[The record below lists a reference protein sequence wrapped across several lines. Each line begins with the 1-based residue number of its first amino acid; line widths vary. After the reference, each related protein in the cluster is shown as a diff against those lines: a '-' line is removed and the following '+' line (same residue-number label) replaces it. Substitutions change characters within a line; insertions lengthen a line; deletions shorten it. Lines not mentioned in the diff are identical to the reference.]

1 VTELWTSIR
10 FLVIY
15 PILATFGLAWA
26 VMFFFR
32 WRRYHCLGDGWAAL
46 LGLTIA
52 IWAGGG
58 LIATWVAGLTG
69 YGATTSIIFTIG
81 MFSTTGVL
89 VVGVATL
96 FKKAWK
102 RD

>member
-1 VTELWTSIR
+1 M
-10 FLVIY
+10 LVY

-32 WRRYHCLGDGWAAL
+32 WRRYHCLGDIWASL

-58 LIATWVAGLTG
+58 LIATWVAGTDGG
-69 YGATTSIIFTIG
+69 YGVRNLRHFHDRYGWHGRCACLWSGDNVQKIVEAF
-81 MFSTTGVL
+81 
-89 VVGVATL
+89 
-96 FKKAWK
+96 WY
-102 RD
+102 R

>member
-1 VTELWTSIR
+1 
-10 FLVIY
+10 
-15 PILATFGLAWA
+15 
-26 VMFFFR
+26 MFWLR
-32 WRRYHCLGDGWAAL
+32 YRRYHCLGDGWAAL

-58 LIATWVAGLTG
+58 LIATWVAGTDGG
-69 YGATTSIIFTIG
+69 YGARTSVIFTIG
-81 MFSTTGVL
+81 MLSTTSVL
-89 VVGVATL
+89 VAGVATL